1 MTIFAF
7 LGRAMRRALSWRLLV
22 VSPIVLALAAAATLF
37 PLVRFLG
44 ELFDH
49 SPRWRELTASLD
61 SSALAAVAKAL
72 MTPASAG
79 LAPAVQTSLLLGV
92 LFAPFLAGAALV
104 VAEAEVPPK
113 LRGLLSGAAGYYP
126 RLLRMQLVALI
137 PLGVAFLLSGLVF
150 GWAGRVAER
159 ATSDAAT
166 HTSGRLSWAIAII
179 VVVIAQLVVDAGR
192 ARFAAEPTRRSAL
205 FAFGAGVKLVVKR
218 PVQALALAVS
228 ATAVAL
234 LIAAVVLVLRQQLT
248 QASGAGILL
257 AFVLAQLAVA
267 AIAWGHAAKLAG
279 LVELARGLATG
290 RGAAPGPKR
299 KQVAPVEPAA
309 APAAVPASELRSG
322 SPAAASEVA
331 ASEARPEVAA
341 TAAPLE
347 PASSA
352 AAADGTTTA
361 ADPGAPAAS
370 E

>member
-179 VVVIAQLVVDAGR
+179 VIAQLVVDAGR